1 MYRFQ
6 AVPHIGQGALHNDT
20 HGIVDIGF
28 LHFLFD
34 VDRNDFA
41 SCDGLTFILLTST
54 LSRILSCGL
63 PLGRPSLQ
71 SIHTCQD

>member
-1 MYRFQ
+1 MAGVVAALMHGVQDAAVDGFQ

-41 SCDGLTFILLTST
+41 SCDGLTSF
-54 LSRILSCGL
+54 C
-63 PLGRPSLQ
+63 
-71 SIHTCQD
+71 